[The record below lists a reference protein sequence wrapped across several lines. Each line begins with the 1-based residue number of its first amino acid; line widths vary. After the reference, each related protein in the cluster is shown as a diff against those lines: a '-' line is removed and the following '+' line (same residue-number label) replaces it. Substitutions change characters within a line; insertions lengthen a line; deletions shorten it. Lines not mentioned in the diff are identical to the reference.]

1 MFCAKCGNK
10 IEEGSKFCHHCGT
23 NISINLTNTK
33 KETKTILY
41 EKSKPDDELLYYSID
56 WIRAKYF
63 AVSSLPYLDILVTK
77 KYFYLIQ
84 FPKTH
89 GGTWGLV
96 LGLLLFNI
104 FGAIIG
110 VAIGNSSDRKN
121 RQKYRMT
128 WLEDNK
134 LTSTNYHNY
143 SFVKISRNKLKTH
156 LSFAKNKFIFI
167 TEGNK
172 IIKLKKTK
180 KEFTQFYQFIESY
193 VL

>member
-1 MFCAKCGNK
+1 MFCANCGSK
-10 IEEGSKFCHHCGT
+10 IEGSSKFCYSCGA
-23 NISINLTNTK
+23 NIDADLSITK
-33 KETKTILY
+33 KETKTIPS
-41 EKSKPDDELLYYSID
+41 ENPTSDEELLYYSND

-89 GGTWGLV
+89 GGTWGLI

-104 FGAIIG
+104 LGAAIG
-110 VAIGNSSDRKN
+110 AAIGNSSDRKN

-128 WLEDNK
+128 WFAGDK
-134 LTSTNYHNY
+134 LISTNYNNY
-143 SFVKISRNKLKTH
+143 SFVKISRDKLNAH
-156 LSFAKNKFIFI
+156 LSFAKNKFILI
-167 TEGNK
+167 TEGDK

-180 KEFTQFYQFIESY
+180 KEFTQFYQFIKSY

>member
-1 MFCAKCGNK
+1 MFCSNCGSK
-10 IEEGSKFCHHCGT
+10 IEEDSKFCHYCGT
-23 NISINLTNTK
+23 NIGVDLSITK
-33 KETKTILY
+33 KETKTIS
-41 EKSKPDDELLYYSID
+41 SKKPTPDEELLYYSND

-104 FGAIIG
+104 LGAVIG
-110 VAIGNSSDRKN
+110 TAIGNSGDRKN

-128 WLEDNK
+128 WLESGK
-134 LTSTNYHNY
+134 LVSINYNDY
-143 SFVKISRNKLKTH
+143 SFVKIPRDKLSAH
-156 LSFAKNKFIFI
+156 LSFAKNKFILI
-167 TEGNK
+167 TEGDK

-180 KEFTQFYQFIESY
+180 KEFTQFYQFIKSY